1 MKFHIPLCDV
11 LVAGGGLSGVCC
23 ALEAARNGCRV
34 VLCQN
39 RAVLGGNASSEI
51 RMHVVGADAHG
62 SRGIELA
69 TEARES
75 GLIEEIRLRNSAINA
90 QRSASMLDLT
100 LYDLCRSEPNL
111 QLLLNTEVVEV
122 ATSGNMIETVTA
134 VRQSTEDT
142 FTIRA
147 KIFVDCTGDGRLGA
161 EAGALFRMGREG
173 REEFGEPLAQPQPD
187 EMKLGSSLLYQAR
200 EHDRPMPFTA
210 PKWARKITE
219 EDMKLRFGLKDPHCE
234 LGLEYGFWWLEWGG
248 HLDTIRDNEAIRDE
262 LMSILMGVWDYIKN
276 SGLYPASANWAME
289 WCGFLPGKRES
300 RRFIG
305 EYILT
310 MQDIMEAPAFDDAI
324 AYGGWWID
332 THPPMGVDAPQE
344 PPCRQHHV
352 PFLYEIP
359 LRSCVSKNID
369 NLMFAGRNISATHLA
384 FASTRVMA
392 TCAAIG
398 QGVGASAVV
407 ALQRGLTP
415 RALIADR
422 EAVKAI
428 QQLLLKDDAFLIG
441 VKNEDVAD
449 LAQKAKVSS
458 RNGDA
463 EAVLSGQTRSVHGE
477 KGAREER
484 ANPGVH
490 RWISDS
496 LPAEIL
502 LEWETPQ
509 TFQEIRLIFDTGLH
523 RELTL
528 SLCDAVAR
536 RLHWGIPQPESVK
549 DYRVEIRTATGWSPV
564 IQEKNNFLRHRIHRL
579 DEAVTAGA
587 LRLVCES
594 TNGADTARVCEMR
607 VY

>member
-1 MKFHIPLCDV
+1 MKSHVLSCDL
-11 LVAGGGLSGVCC
+11 LVAGGGLAGVCC

-34 VLCQN
+34 ILCQN

-75 GLIEEIRLRNSAINA
+75 GLIEEIRLRNSAINS
-90 QRSASMLDLT
+90 QRSVSMLDLT

-122 ATSGNMIETVTA
+122 AMAGNIIETVTA

-142 FTIRA
+142 FTIPA

-161 EAGALFRMGREG
+161 EAGAVFRIGREG
-173 REEFGEPLAQPQPD
+173 REEFGEPLARLQPD

-210 PKWARKITE
+210 PKWARTITE

-276 SGLYPASANWAME
+276 SGLYPASANWALE

-305 EYILT
+305 HHILT

-344 PPCRQHHV
+344 PPCEQHHV

-359 LRSCVSKNID
+359 LRSCVSKNIG

-407 ALQRGLTP
+407 ALQRDLTP
-415 RALIADR
+415 EALTADR
-422 EAVKAI
+422 EAIKAI
-428 QQLLLKDDAFLIG
+428 QQILLKDDAFLIG
-441 VKNEDVAD
+441 VKNEDAAD
-449 LAQKAKVSS
+449 LARKAKASS
-458 RNGDA
+458 RQGDA
-463 EAVLSGQTRSVHGE
+463 LAVLSGQTRSVHGRLKSHKACVAGLGLRRIRHTVE
-477 KGAREER
+477 VEDTPSVRGMINKVSYMVKVEE
-484 ANPGVH
+484 
-490 RWISDS
+490 
-496 LPAEIL
+496 
-502 LEWETPQ
+502 
-509 TFQEIRLIFDTGLH
+509 
-523 RELTL
+523 
-528 SLCDAVAR
+528 
-536 RLHWGIPQPESVK
+536 
-549 DYRVEIRTATGWSPV
+549 
-564 IQEKNNFLRHRIHRL
+564 
-579 DEAVTAGA
+579 
-587 LRLVCES
+587 
-594 TNGADTARVCEMR
+594 
-607 VY
+607 